1 MENENRRNLFDWIS
15 RIIDTCNNDFHF
27 EGVDNLI
34 ELFFEKTKDDDKRT
48 ELRLLRQR
56 KWNDIHNILT

>member
-1 MENENRRNLFDWIS
+1 MEKENRKNLIEWIS
-15 RIIDTCNNDFHF
+15 RIIETSNNDFHF

>member
-1 MENENRRNLFDWIS
+1 MEKENRKNLFEWIS
-15 RIIDTCNNDFHF
+15 RIIETSNNDFHF

>member
-15 RIIDTCNNDFHF
+15 RIIETCNNDFHF

-56 KWNDIHNILT
+56 KWNDMHNILT